1 MSSKFKSEQMSALS
15 IAVSPSRRLA
25 SGLFQ
30 YVVLE
35 NDFMETAGNRHTVP
49 SLLIFIVQALIY
61 LTGR

>member
-1 MSSKFKSEQMSALS
+1 MSSKFKSEQMSALR

-35 NDFMETAGNRHTVP
+35 ENDFMETAGKQTHYFKQH
-49 SLLIFIVQALIY
+49 SFL
-61 LTGR
+61 

>member
-1 MSSKFKSEQMSALS
+1 MSALS

-35 NDFMETAGNRHTVP
+35 EMIYGDCWETDTLFQAAQF
-49 SLLIFIVQALIY
+49 FIVQALIY